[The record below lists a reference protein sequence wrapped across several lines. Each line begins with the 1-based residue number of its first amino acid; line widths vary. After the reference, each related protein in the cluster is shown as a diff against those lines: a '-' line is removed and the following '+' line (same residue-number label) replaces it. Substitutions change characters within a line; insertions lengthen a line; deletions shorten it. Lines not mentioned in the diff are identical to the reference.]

1 MIKMRFGIW
10 KTKGDTEGYLFFC
23 LNLQIKFLSMN
34 LSKVIF
40 WDTNYDTINWGN
52 KARYVIEKVV
62 MYGTVE
68 DWNAIKAFYGMNRI
82 KTETL
87 QSRDLDA
94 KTLSFLSCI
103 FKIPKEQ
110 FRCYTERQSQP
121 QHWIY

>member
-1 MIKMRFGIW
+1 
-10 KTKGDTEGYLFFC
+10 
-23 LNLQIKFLSMN
+23 MN

-40 WDTNYDTINWGN
+40 WDTQYDTIDWEH
-52 KARYVIEKVV
+52 KARYVIERVV

-68 DWNAIKAFYGMNRI
+68 DWQSIKTFYGMNRI
-82 KTETL
+82 KDEML

-103 FKIPKEQ
+103 FNIQKEK
-110 FRCYTERQSQP
+110 FRCYTEKQLQP